1 MSDSRTTPPDS
12 AHRALALELDAALA
26 NDPLVDEL
34 AFVPSATLA
43 DLFGPNA
50 RTHPPGAVVS
60 AAVPGAFALV
70 EHKLAV
76 AVSALAP
83 LHAFAREALRRADAA
98 DLDRTENENEN
109 ENRGERD
116 DDRRA
121 TRGVGVDPD
130 TRADALRLLLLVNG
144 DHATAWN
151 RRKRRLIANCAA
163 AERPEAR
170 ARDGWTPE
178 NEKQKQLV
186 SDELAFCALALSRF
200 PKAQAAWAH
209 RRWVICTFESA
220 TRGSPS
226 ETRKAV
232 PSRARF
238 ASESEVARAACLRKR
253 LNYAAWAHRRWCALG
268 RRGGALAAEGALAEG
283 APAPHEGASTR
294 TRLVDEELER
304 TERFVRV
311 NVSDYCG
318 LHYRQALLTRAFG
331 ASAAPRDWRDE
342 AELASSLIAR
352 FPGREALWAHRRFV
366 FEARLRCRG
375 AEGRVRRASDARER
389 ETRGD
394 DDDDDDDENE
404 NENENENDDE
414 NDDENANARFFSALL
429 AEELAFADAR
439 VSTRDDSAKDAT
451 PDPSAVHPSWAEHPA
466 AEQARFAAAHALWA
480 LEAARRAGVRGAV
493 GAAGAARRAA
503 AAEALAAAWP
513 WGAAA
518 TRGMR
523 RARIGGSGA
532 SLERHGV

>member
-1 MSDSRTTPPDS
+1 MSGSRTTPPDA
-12 AHRALALELDAALA
+12 AHRALALELDAALT

-34 AFVPSATLA
+34 AFVPSATPA
-43 DLFGPNA
+43 DLFGSNA

-60 AAVPGAFALV
+60 AAVPGAFLLV

-98 DLDRTENENEN
+98 DRSERAENPD
-109 ENRGERD
+109 RGERED
-116 DDRRA
+116 EEG
-121 TRGVGVDPD
+121 RGARDVGVDPD

-170 ARDGWTPE
+170 ASDGTPE

-220 TRGSPS
+220 TRRLPS

-283 APAPHEGASTR
+283 APAPHECASTR

-366 FEARLRCRG
+366 FEARLRCGG

-394 DDDDDDDENE
+394 DDDDDDDD
-404 NENENENDDE
+404 DDE
-414 NDDENANARFFSALL
+414 NENARFFSALL

-439 VSTRDDSAKDAT
+439 VSTRDDSASRDDSDAT

-523 RARIGGSGA
+523 RARVGGGARGGSGA
-532 SLERHGV
+532 SLERDGV

>member
-1 MSDSRTTPPDS
+1 MSGPRTTPPDA

-34 AFVPSATLA
+34 AFVPSATMA

-98 DLDRTENENEN
+98 DFHRTENRNENEN
-109 ENRGERD
+109 ERGARD
-116 DDRRA
+116 
-121 TRGVGVDPD
+121 VGVDPD

-144 DHATAWN
+144 DHMTAWN
-151 RRKRRLIANCAA
+151 RRKRRLIVNCAA
-163 AERPEAR
+163 VDAAD
-170 ARDGWTPE
+170 ADDADAQTK
-178 NEKQKQLV
+178 NEKTTATGNASGDKKSLV
-186 SDELAFCALALSRF
+186 SAELAFCALALSKF

-209 RRWVICTFESA
+209 RRWVMCAFDGDGDS
-220 TRGSPS
+220 RKRH
-226 ETRKAV
+226 ETV
-232 PSRARF
+232 PSQARF
-238 ASESEVARAACLRKR
+238 ASESEVAGAACARKR

-268 RRGGALAAEGALAEG
+268 RRGGALAAAGALREDVSLFDA
-283 APAPHEGASTR
+283 
-294 TRLVDEELER
+294 ELER
-304 TERFVRV
+304 TKRFVRV

-318 LHYRQALLTRAFG
+318 LHYRQAVLTRRAER
-331 ASAAPRDWRDE
+331 AAPPDWADE
-342 AELASSLIAR
+342 AELTSSLIAR

-366 FEARLRCRG
+366 FDARLRG
-375 AEGRVRRASDARER
+375 TA
-389 ETRGD
+389 
-394 DDDDDDDENE
+394 
-404 NENENENDDE
+404 NDTKE
-414 NDDENANARFFSALL
+414 VLL
-429 AEELAFADAR
+429 AEELAFADCFVQKRAGSEDGDR
-439 VSTRDDSAKDAT
+439 GNEKDAT
-451 PDPSAVHPSWAEHPA
+451 PRTVHILHPSWAEHPA

-493 GAAGAARRAA
+493 GAVGAERRAA
-503 AAEALAAAWP
+503 AAEALEATWP

-523 RARIGGSGA
+523 AARVGGGA
-532 SLERHGV
+532 SGDAGESAMSA

>member
-98 DLDRTENENEN
+98 DLDRTENEN
-109 ENRGERD
+109 RGERD

-121 TRGVGVDPD
+121 TRDVGVDPD

-170 ARDGWTPE
+170 ASDGTPE

-209 RRWVICTFESA
+209 RRWVICTFENA
-220 TRGSPS
+220 TRGSRFR
-226 ETRKAV
+226 ETGKAV

-238 ASESEVARAACLRKR
+238 ASESEVARVACLRKR

-283 APAPHEGASTR
+283 APVPHEGASTR

-318 LHYRQALLTRAFG
+318 LHYRQALLTSKAFG
-331 ASAAPRDWRDE
+331 ASATTRDFLRDE

-366 FEARLRCRG
+366 FDARLRCG
-375 AEGRVRRASDARER
+375 GDEGRAAPGPSDARER
-389 ETRGD
+389 ETRGED
-394 DDDDDDDENE
+394 DDDADEN
-404 NENENENDDE
+404 
-414 NDDENANARFFSALL
+414 
-429 AEELAFADAR
+429 
-439 VSTRDDSAKDAT
+439 
-451 PDPSAVHPSWAEHPA
+451 
-466 AEQARFAAAHALWA
+466 
-480 LEAARRAGVRGAV
+480 
-493 GAAGAARRAA
+493 
-503 AAEALAAAWP
+503 
-513 WGAAA
+513 
-518 TRGMR
+518 
-523 RARIGGSGA
+523 
-532 SLERHGV
+532 